1 MTPESWQLDPEPLSW
16 KLEEW
21 KFEPLEVL
29 DFEELETLDYEPL
42 ETLSALGSELGN
54 LPEIDT
60 EILPK

>member
-29 DFEELETLDYEPL
+29 DFEELETL
-42 ETLSALGSELGN
+42 SAIGSELGN
-54 LPEIDT
+54 LSEIDT